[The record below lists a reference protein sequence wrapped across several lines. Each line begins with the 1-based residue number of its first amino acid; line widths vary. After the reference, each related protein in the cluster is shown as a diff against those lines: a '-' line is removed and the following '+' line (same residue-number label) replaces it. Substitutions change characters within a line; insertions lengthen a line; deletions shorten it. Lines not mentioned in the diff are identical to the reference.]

1 MAAAALETI
10 NSICKNKDIYLVLSE
25 DPEVFGEYGDVFTDL
40 KDYYNKYRSV
50 PSIDIL
56 QKINPD
62 VEPVDTDA
70 ETKFYVERMKSEFV
84 EGQIN
89 NLILKTGK
97 FIQNGHP
104 ALTVLDGLQRQVA
117 KLARLST
124 IVQDINIMDIDQAE
138 EHYAKVREIADE
150 NGGAIGI
157 PTGFKGIDSAYTTGM
172 APGHLIYAMGFS
184 GAGKTWFAALMAI
197 RAWLHGVKP
206 MIVSLEMTPPDM
218 RNRIFTMAGEGMFK
232 NTDLS
237 RGHYAQTAMDNLR
250 KAASDKSEFIVVGGT
265 AGQDVTPNLVQA
277 KIDQHHPGLIV
288 LDYQQLM
295 MDNEKNS
302 SIVPRM
308 TNLSRELKLLSVNNN
323 IPVIVIS
330 SVTDNDQGR
339 NRPPTIDQ
347 IAWGRAMEYSADVVF
362 AVHRDGD
369 GLTEVVGRKNRFG
382 DLWDMFLRTDYNS
395 GIFEEVFDADYSD
408 DQEIPDSG
416 AYEGREYSS
425 VS

>member
-1 MAAAALETI
+1 MAAAALEAI

-25 DPEVFGEYGDVFTDL
+25 DSEVFGEYGDVFDDL
-40 KDYYNKYRSV
+40 KTYYNKFRSV
-50 PSIDIL
+50 PSIDVL

-62 VEPVDTDA
+62 VEPVEVEA
-70 ETKFYVERMKSEFV
+70 ETKFYVERMKSEYV

-104 ALTVLDGLQRQVA
+104 ALTVLDGLQKQVA

-124 IVQDINIMDIDQAE
+124 IVQDVNIMDIDAAE
-138 EHYAKVREIADE
+138 EHYAQVRAIAEE
-150 NGGAIGI
+150 NGGAIGV

-218 RNRIFTMAGEGMFK
+218 RNRLFTMVGEGSFK
-232 NTDLS
+232 NTELS
-237 RGHYAQTAMDNLR
+237 RGEYSSNSMDNLR
-250 KAASDKSEFIVVGGT
+250 KAAADKGEFIVVGGT

-308 TNLSRELKLLSVNNN
+308 TNLSRELKLLAVNNN

-339 NRPPTIDQ
+339 NKPPTIEQ
-347 IAWGRAMEYSADVVF
+347 IAWGRAMEYSADMVF
-362 AVHRDGD
+362 AVHKMDD
-369 GLTEVVGRKNRFG
+369 NLMEVVGRKNRFG
-382 DLWDMFLRTDYNS
+382 SLFDMFIKTDFNS
-395 GIFEEVFDADYSD
+395 GIFDEVFERSDLPEPPEEEDY
-408 DQEIPDSG
+408 
-416 AYEGREYSS
+416 
-425 VS
+425 